1 MPLYGLTEFIA
12 DLYRITEEE
21 KQGRA
26 ILRRCQP
33 LLERLLRNPY
43 CVPPE
48 FKKPGATTQGRYM
61 LHRTPRFNV
70 NAVVWGPGHG
80 LKAHNHETWGL
91 VGILE
96 NELQETRY
104 RRLDDGSKPGIARLE
119 LKGTTNNRA
128 GDISLLLPPD
138 DIHGV
143 FNATERNT
151 VDIHVYGRDL
161 VGLKR
166 SRFDTEQ
173 NSLATFAS
181 PKYDNC

>member
-1 MPLYGLTEFIA
+1 MSLYRVKDFIA

-21 KQGRA
+21 REGEA
-26 ILRRCQP
+26 IVRRCQP
-33 LLERLLRNPY
+33 LLARLLKDPD
-43 CVPPE
+43 CIPPQ
-48 FKKPGATTQGRYM
+48 FKKPGAVTQGRYM
-61 LHRTPRFNV
+61 LHRAPKFNV
-70 NAVVWGPGHG
+70 NVVVWGPGHG

-91 VGILE
+91 VGVLE

-104 RRLDDGSKPGIARLE
+104 RRLDDGSKPGFARLE
-119 LKGTTNNRA
+119 SKGTTANRV
-128 GDISLLLPPD
+128 GEISLLLPPD

-166 SRFDTEQ
+166 LRFDTEQ